1 MYSLKVIA
9 HSASKKSI
17 LATVS
22 KQVGIFSSVIATGNI
37 AVPNVDE
44 LPAIGSTNQLP
55 GITKVSVN
63 TQVIPDSDKNFN
75 WLVLE

>member
-17 LATVS
+17 LASVS
-22 KQVGIFSSVIATGNI
+22 KKTGMFVSIVATGNI
-37 AVPNVDE
+37 RIDNTE
-44 LPAIGSTNQLP
+44 LPPIGSVHELP
-55 GITKVSVN
+55 TITKVSVEVTTAEEN
-63 TQVIPDSDKNFN
+63 GQNFN